1 MAGKASR
8 LTKLVIPSP
17 PRVNRPKPRV
27 LDRAGLPA
35 YAGGM
40 DMPRLHDLAQTIATV
55 LDQGLPQDTATAQCL
70 TSTLGPLAPAA
81 LAARLDDPDDDEAG
95 PLRELLLFPGRET
108 ALALEPALAAADCDA
123 TDVPGLAGALTALVG
138 QVRILLPDQPPLR
151 LTVTPPELACLLTR
165 LRPDRTAPAAL
176 RRTLTERFAPQ
187 RALDLAVACRQ
198 ADLDWSRP
206 RESFLTALLNRLDPE
221 TPESPD
227 AVRFALRFLGDLA
240 PGTPPLAALPRLR
253 ERLASQLS
261 RAKVQETTL
270 AGSNFETLAM
280 TGLRLP
286 YLHAPD
292 IARELALL
300 DLVLLAVTGRS
311 GAAQAAVSRDLGTV
325 DDVSDLIAALGGL
338 ED

>member
-1 MAGKASR
+1 MR
-8 LTKLVIPSP
+8 
-17 PRVNRPKPRV
+17 
-27 LDRAGLPA
+27 
-35 YAGGM
+35 
-40 DMPRLHDLAQTIATV
+40 
-55 LDQGLPQDTATAQCL
+55 
-70 TSTLGPLAPAA
+70 
-81 LAARLDDPDDDEAG
+81 
-95 PLRELLLFPGRET
+95 
-108 ALALEPALAAADCDA
+108 
-123 TDVPGLAGALTALVG
+123 
-138 QVRILLPDQPPLR
+138 RI
-151 LTVTPPELACLLTR
+151 
-165 LRPDRTAPAAL
+165 
-176 RRTLTERFAPQ
+176 LTERFSPQ
-187 RALDLAVACRQ
+187 TALDLALACRQ

-206 RESFLTALLNRLDPE
+206 RESFLTALLNRLDPGA
-221 TPESPD
+221 PESPD

-253 ERLASQLS
+253 ERLVSQLS

-311 GAAQAAVSRDLGTV
+311 GAAQAAVSRDLGRV

-338 ED
+338 GD